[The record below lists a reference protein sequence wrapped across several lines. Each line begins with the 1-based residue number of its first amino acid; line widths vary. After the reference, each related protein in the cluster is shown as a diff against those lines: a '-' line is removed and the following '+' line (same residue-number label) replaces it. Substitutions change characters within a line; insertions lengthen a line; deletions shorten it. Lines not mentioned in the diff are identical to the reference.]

1 MLYVKTVSAS
11 MQLAQQDWVPSH
23 CWQQHPLTTWLLP
36 PACSEGAAR
45 NASDA
50 VMAPQFR
57 RALAEAQAQLAAA
70 ERQHAAS
77 HKAIYDKEKLKR
89 MTKF

>member
-1 MLYVKTVSAS
+1 
-11 MQLAQQDWVPSH
+11 MQATRWQGLAPRHYRQQQRCHVL
-23 CWQQHPLTTWLLP
+23 PLAVRLP
-36 PACSEGAAR
+36 PSSVCSEGAAR
-45 NASDA
+45 NANDA

-77 HKAIYDKEKLKR
+77 HKAIHDKEKLKR
-89 MTKF
+89 MTKL